1 MEQKILPV
9 FQIFIAIILM
19 ELMVKFIPYFR
30 FDFSFKF
37 IVFGLLTIIS
47 ILLAFISIY
56 SFRKHKTTFNPI
68 KPETTSVI
76 VNSGIYA
83 YSRNPMYLAMLIFL
97 IAVSVLYE
105 NVLAFLPIPLFI
117 WFITQY
123 QIKPEEKIL
132 LEKFKGD
139 YQHYLLTVR
148 RWV

>member
-9 FQIFIAIILM
+9 FQVFIAMILM
-19 ELMVKFIPYFR
+19 ELIVKFFPYFR

-37 IVFGLLTIIS
+37 IVFGLFTILS
-47 ILLAFISIY
+47 ILLGFIAIY
-56 SFRKHKTTFNPI
+56 SFRKHQTTVNPT

-97 IAVSVLYE
+97 IAVSALYE

-132 LEKFKGD
+132 SAKFKGD
-139 YQHYLLTVR
+139 YQNYLLTVR
-148 RWV
+148 RWI